1 MGGTSPPLSMPA
13 DYEYD
18 VFISYRHDYPVGP
31 WVRNFL
37 YELFSGWLTQ
47 KLGGRKARVF
57 LDQAPGP
64 ESRAR
69 REALS
74 AGDVWPDRL
83 KQALSVS
90 KCLVPVLSP
99 DYFRSDWCVSE
110 LETFRER
117 ERILMCRG
125 LVVPILH
132 NGRDSFP
139 PEVQAIE
146 MYDFSK
152 LRSTMPGFPLTP
164 RAVDFED
171 NVEKFAADVAMK
183 IRQAPSFARGWPVA
197 DIKVSQVEP
206 HVIFQRLVPAD

>member
-1 MGGTSPPLSMPA
+1 MVGPNPIGAAPV

-31 WVRNFL
+31 WVREFL
-37 YELFSGWLTQ
+37 YEPFTGWLTQ
-47 KLGGRKARVF
+47 KLGGWRARVF

-83 KQALSVS
+83 KQALIVS
-90 KCLVPVLSP
+90 KCLVPVFSP
-99 DYFRSDWCVSE
+99 DYFRSDWCMSE
-110 LETFRER
+110 FETFRER
-117 ERILMCRG
+117 ERILMRRG

-132 NGRDSFP
+132 NGLNHFP
-139 PEVQAIE
+139 LEAQKIQ
-146 MYDFSK
+146 MFDFSQ
-152 LRSTMPGFPLTP
+152 LRSTMPGFMSTP
-164 RAVDFED
+164 RGVDFED

-183 IRQAPSFARGWPVA
+183 ISQVPSFVTGWPVVE
-197 DIKVSQVEP
+197 IKVGHVEP
-206 HVIFQRLVPAD
+206 QVTFQRLVPAQ